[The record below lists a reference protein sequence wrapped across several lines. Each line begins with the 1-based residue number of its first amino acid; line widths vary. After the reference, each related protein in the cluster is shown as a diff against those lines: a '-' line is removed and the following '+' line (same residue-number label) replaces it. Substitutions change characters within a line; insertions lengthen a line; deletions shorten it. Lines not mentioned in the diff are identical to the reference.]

1 MENKTKT
8 KRIPRSIIGMLKA
21 LQSQTDLLKDY
32 YHKAFVEKK
41 TIYLGEIAGK
51 LRLLVIDEGTNKA
64 LLLRLMKE
72 FDDEFLFT
80 LNGPTGKS
88 RASKYQSGDRIS
100 IQEFLNVESH
110 WSDDPKKRKTTGIEI
125 ITKRDLIK
133 RWSQQLGSAHQDW
146 AVDEDLHKFLKPE
159 FYFNGIPLQ
168 GIELKATAKIILD
181 ICEQFLS
188 KHKKELVDGT
198 YPIDEN
204 WNELLE
210 INDIHKLDDGNS
222 YCYTFWIDDHESL
235 WNKEEFTIVWY
246 KDKDSSV
253 FRLKKEKNIRFIFEQ
268 IYPESMIR
276 QCSLNLDKIRE
287 EPKYHFLLKSNKNE
301 IKLFVRY
308 LDGAYI
314 CSDDA

>member
-1 MENKTKT
+1 MEKKTKT
-8 KRIPRSIIGMLKA
+8 KRIPRSLIGMLKT

-80 LNGPTGKS
+80 LNGPPGKS
-88 RASKYQSGDRIS
+88 RTSKYQSGDKIS
-100 IQEFLNVESH
+100 IQEFLNIESH
-110 WSDDPKKRKTTGIEI
+110 TSDEAKKRKTTGIEI

-159 FYFNGIPLQ
+159 VYFGGIPLQ
-168 GIELKATAKIILD
+168 GLELKATTKIILD
-181 ICEQFLS
+181 MCELFLS
-188 KHKKELVDGT
+188 KHKKDLVGT

-210 INDIHKLDDGNS
+210 IYDIHRLDDGNS
-222 YCYTFWIDDHESL
+222 YCYTFRIYDHESL
-235 WNKEEFTIVWY
+235 RNKEEFTIAWY

-253 FRLKKEKNIRFIFEQ
+253 FRLKKENTQFVLEQ
-268 IYPESMIR
+268 ISPESMIR
-276 QCSLNLDKIRE
+276 QCSLNLDKIRQ
-287 EPKYHFLLKSNKNE
+287 EPRYQFLLKSNKNE

-308 LDGAYI
+308 RDGTYVS
-314 CSDDA
+314 SDDT